1 MRFPGS
7 QPTNGTRFMFNTV
20 LIANR
25 GEIAVRIIRACR
37 GLGIQTVA
45 VYSEADKDSL
55 HVRLADKAICI
66 GPAKSKD
73 SYLKIVS
80 ILSAAEIS
88 GAEAIHPGYGFLSE
102 NAHFADVCRDCGFV
116 FIGPPPEAIE
126 KMGDK
131 AVAKETMKAA
141 GVPVIPGS
149 DGVLN
154 DLNDALRLAD
164 AIGYPVIVKA
174 SAGGGGRGMRIARD
188 RDELTSGFAT
198 AQAEA
203 KSAFGD
209 GSVYLEKFIGR
220 ARHVEIQVL
229 ADAHGNAIHLGERDC
244 SMQRRH
250 QKLIEESPSPA
261 VDADLRKRMGEAAVL
276 AAKATGYVNA
286 GTVEFILDETGNFY
300 FMEMNTRI
308 QVEHPVTEMVT
319 GVDLVEQQL
328 RVAAGDRLP
337 FSQEDVRFSGHAVE
351 CRINAEDST
360 KNFRPCPGQIT
371 NFFFLSLNG
380 WRLDTHLY
388 PGYNIPVHYDSLL
401 AKLIVHGKS
410 REEAIRSMQRALGE
424 CVIEGVSTTIPF
436 HQKLLE
442 DPGFQHGRVHTKY
455 VEEEF
460 LNKEAGP

>member
-1 MRFPGS
+1 MLK
-7 QPTNGTRFMFNTV
+7 TV

-37 GLGIQTVA
+37 GLGIRTIA
-45 VYSEADKDSL
+45 VYSEADRESL
-55 HVRLADKAICI
+55 HVRLADRAICI

-88 GAEAIHPGYGFLSE
+88 DADAIHPGYGFLSE
-102 NAHFADVCRDCGFV
+102 KAHFAEVCRDCGFV
-116 FIGPPPEAIE
+116 FVGPPPEAIA

-131 AVAKETMKAA
+131 AVAKETMRAA

-149 DGVLN
+149 EGIVRE
-154 DLNDALRLAD
+154 AHEAARLAD
-164 AIGYPVIVKA
+164 DIGYPVIVKA
-174 SAGGGGRGMRIARD
+174 SAGGGGRGMRIARS
-188 RDELTSGFAT
+188 RDELFASFST

-203 KSAFGD
+203 GSAFGD
-209 GSVYLEKFIGR
+209 SAVYLEKFIAR
-220 ARHVEIQVL
+220 ARHVEIQIL
-229 ADAHGNAIHLGERDC
+229 ADTHGNAVHLGERDC

-261 VDADLRKRMGEAAVL
+261 VGADLRGRMGEAAVR
-276 AAKATGYVNA
+276 AAKAVSYVNA
-286 GTVEFILDETGNFY
+286 GTVEFILCETGEFY

-319 GVDLVEQQL
+319 GVDLVEQQF
-328 RVAAGDRLP
+328 RIAAGERLP
-337 FSQEDVRFSGHAVE
+337 FSQEDLRFTGHAME
-351 CRINAEDST
+351 CRINAEDPT
-360 KNFRPCPGQIT
+360 KNFRPCPGKI
-371 NFFFLSLNG
+371 NAFVPPSANG

-388 PGYNIPVHYDSLL
+388 PGYTIPVYYDSLL
-401 AKLIVHGKS
+401 AKLIVHEKT
-410 REEAIRSMQRALGE
+410 REEAIGSMLRALEE

-436 HQKLLE
+436 HKRLLA
-442 DPGFQHGRVHTKY
+442 DLGFQHGRVHTKY

-460 LNKEAGP
+460 LNRGNDH